1 MLRAI
6 ISQATAGLP
15 FKDGATGNDGSSVE
29 SKWDKKYK
37 PRTVKSSA
45 TEGMKNN
52 LIKNTDDW
60 EDVESFIKALE
71 KLESWIFSKV
81 VKSVWWQVD
90 HSCHQVF
97 MLISFKI

>member
-6 ISQATAGLP
+6 ISQAT
-15 FKDGATGNDGSSVE
+15 GNDGSNGGST
-29 SKWDKKYK
+29 WDKKYK
-37 PRTVKSSA
+37 QRMVKPSA

-60 EDVESFIKALE
+60 EDIDSFIKALE
-71 KLESWIFSKV
+71 KIEAWIFSKV
-81 VKSVWWQVD
+81 IKSVWWQVD
-90 HSCHQVF
+90 HSSHQVF